1 MKHFLT
7 SISHMLLNFV
17 LVWIGMTMVYKVDHV
32 FGLFSWVTFGL
43 SMFGRLVS
51 VVVISVL
58 VNLIPG
64 NASDNIAVRDAVML
78 FCSGIRGPTAL
89 ALVYQFPSSL
99 REVPAPSIAQPIMGM
114 QLVDSNPAV
123 RPYAELYWRYAFLHP
138 RHQHC
143 LWRRHLGLGL
153 PLSATISRQRVFQP
167 DSLAYGVTDP
177 CPWST
182 KRGSRLPPGGAEDGS

>member
-1 MKHFLT
+1 MTSRRQVEHFLT

-51 VVVISVL
+51 VVVISVV

-64 NASDNIAVRDAVML
+64 NASDNIAIRDAVML

-99 REVPAPSIAQPIMGM
+99 REVPGLPAPSIAQPDHHGYAAR
-114 QLVDSNPAV
+114 QFLPRGTAVYRALLALRFSASSSPTLSLAASPRAWSAAVHHHVHRPADQFLDNACSNP
-123 RPYAELYWRYAFLHP
+123 
-138 RHQHC
+138 
-143 LWRRHLGLGL
+143 
-153 PLSATISRQRVFQP
+153 T
-167 DSLAYGVTDP
+167 
-177 CPWST
+177 PW
-182 KRGSRLPPGGAEDGS
+182 PVV